1 MTGTIIFG
9 MSPSGVSWSVNKYL
23 PRRGGNHEWKKFL
36 YAKAND
42 ANTVFP
48 IFLAVRGILYLATK
62 SCACSLSQKQRG
74 LKLHNNESS
83 ITCRGQGHG
92 ASEIRMIFWLES
104 RKMIKRCQFH
114 EFFFVISEMKRE
126 SIPYSSRIKT
136 RDSATCD
143 ASREYV
149 MDRAPWPQ
157 PARLRHHREW
167 FKIVLSLCPLFRF
180 RRPRRRVVKCHKTA
194 SNGRLSQSPAVQSK
208 NKESKKGNRVW
219 FKCLEVVTQWLW
231 QFTTGTAKFPC
242 RRLN

>member
-1 MTGTIIFG
+1 MTFPFCISTWAGGWANLHSSSVLEHFPRWNSLQTSTSNHRGSLPMTGTIIFG
-9 MSPSGVSWSVNKYL
+9 MSPSGVSWSVKKYL

-36 YAKAND
+36 YAKADD

-114 EFFFVISEMKRE
+114 EF
-126 SIPYSSRIKT
+126 
-136 RDSATCD
+136 
-143 ASREYV
+143 
-149 MDRAPWPQ
+149 
-157 PARLRHHREW
+157 
-167 FKIVLSLCPLFRF
+167 SL
-180 RRPRRRVVKCHKTA
+180 
-194 SNGRLSQSPAVQSK
+194 
-208 NKESKKGNRVW
+208 
-219 FKCLEVVTQWLW
+219 
-231 QFTTGTAKFPC
+231 
-242 RRLN
+242 